1 MTRLSS
7 LVVGVLLNLWQ
18 VCVPRNMVK
27 MTTFEV
33 KMHIIIQPLEDQ
45 MWWLRNTIPIV
56 NLLYDHVTS
65 ESPIWFLLLS
75 IIRKNTSQLTTILRK

>member
-7 LVVGVLLNLWQ
+7 LVVGMPLNLWQ
-18 VCVPRNMVK
+18 VCVPRNMIE

-45 MWWLRNTIPIV
+45 MWWLRNTISIV
-56 NLLYDHVTS
+56 NLYDHMTY
-65 ESPIWFLLLS
+65 ENRIWFLLLS
-75 IIRKNTSQLTTILRK
+75 IIRKDTLPLITSLRK

>member
-7 LVVGVLLNLWQ
+7 LVVGVPLNLWQ

-27 MTTFEV
+27 MTRFEV

-56 NLLYDHVTS
+56 NLLHDHVTS
-65 ESPIWFLLLS
+65 ENPIWFLLLS
-75 IIRKNTSQLTTILRK
+75 IIRKNTSPLTTSLRK